1 MIPLLILSRAARN
14 SGHLLDSTYINQP
27 LKAWPGIF
35 LDWSYLHRLPQI
47 PSTTLLSQEQKPN
60 QSAPHW
66 QLTYIRPRSKVLRN
80 GINGTGMMKTAK
92 TVKTAK
98 KAKNR
103 MSLPR
108 HPVLRRHRK
117 AASIPCSINKG
128 DNDLT
133 CLLANVSLP
142 FLFCCSLFGAPTS
155 PLFPGFEWYFL
166 RQNLEADLRSTIVL
180 TNLYMDRNPSRC
192 LR

>member
-14 SGHLLDSTYINQP
+14 SGHLLDSTYTNRP
-27 LKAWPGIF
+27 LKSWPGIF
-35 LDWSYLHRLPQI
+35 LNWSYLHPLPQI
-47 PSTTLLSQEQKPN
+47 PSMTLVSQEQKPN
-60 QSAPHW
+60 QSVLHW
-66 QLTYIRPRSKVLRN
+66 HLTYVRPRSKVLRN
-80 GINGTGMMKTAK
+80 GMNGTAMMKTMK
-92 TVKTAK
+92 TVKTAKKAK

-128 DNDLT
+128 DDDLT
-133 CLLANVSLP
+133 CLLADE
-142 FLFCCSLFGAPTS
+142 FLLLLFFCSLFGAPTS

-166 RQNLEADLRSTIVL
+166 RQNLEVDLRSTIVI
-180 TNLYMDRNPSRC
+180 TNL
-192 LR
+192 